1 MKTTHLPKQTI
12 ILDLDGTI
20 VDTKELHHN
29 SFEWAIQQQ
38 DPSFVLTS
46 QLRQQLEGLSTLT
59 KVDMF
64 NNTPAYSIKP
74 LDKQLVYD
82 QKQQHTN
89 ANMAELSWDPLLP
102 DVLERVSERYTLAIA
117 SNARSKFV
125 YSVLQAMK
133 LTCFT
138 VVYTAEFVPQ
148 SLRKPNPH
156 MFTTIM
162 NILNADP
169 EHTSVYEDSPVGISA
184 ATASG
189 VTHVH
194 AVKNS
199 TDTRIRLELLL

>member
-1 MKTTHLPKQTI
+1 MAPRQTI

-20 VDTKELHHN
+20 VDAKQLHHT
-29 SFEWAIQQQ
+29 SFEWAVQQQ
-38 DPSFVLTS
+38 HSEFRLTEA
-46 QLRQQLEGLSTLT
+46 LKEQLEGLSTLT
-59 KVDMF
+59 KVDML
-64 NNTPAYSIKP
+64 NKLADYSIKP
-74 LDKQLVYD
+74 LNKQLIYD

-89 ANMAELSWDPLLP
+89 ANMEELSWDPLLP
-102 DVLERVSERYTLAIA
+102 DVLQRVSERYTLAIA

-156 MFTTIM
+156 MFTTVM

-169 EHTSVYEDSPVGISA
+169 ASTTVYEDSPVGIRA
-184 ATASG
+184 ATSSG
-189 VTHVH
+189 VSHVH

-199 TDTRIRLELLL
+199 TDTRLRLELLL